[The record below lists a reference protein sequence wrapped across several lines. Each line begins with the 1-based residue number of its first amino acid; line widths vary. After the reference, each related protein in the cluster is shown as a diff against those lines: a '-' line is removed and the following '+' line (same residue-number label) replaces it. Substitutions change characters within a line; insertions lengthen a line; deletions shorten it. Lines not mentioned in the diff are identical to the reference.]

1 MEDIVF
7 TMQYT
12 VTHMTEYDAS
22 FGDRFISQF
31 KIVKV
36 KLHLLVIFLMLNN
49 LTEHFLDS
57 PLQSL
62 AKRQPAGFVGDLM
75 KLTELLC
82 HLISEID
89 VSQVKFF
96 RNLLNIWH
104 LCLTKIPEKSRH
116 QCPATVKVQL

>member
-36 KLHLLVIFLMLNN
+36 ELHLPVIFLML
-49 LTEHFLDS
+49 
-57 PLQSL
+57 
-62 AKRQPAGFVGDLM
+62 
-75 KLTELLC
+75 
-82 HLISEID
+82 
-89 VSQVKFF
+89 
-96 RNLLNIWH
+96 
-104 LCLTKIPEKSRH
+104 
-116 QCPATVKVQL
+116 